1 MEIRSA
7 KHLGAVA
14 RARRLD
20 LDLSQARVAEQ
31 AGVSRQ
37 WVVAFEAGKPTAEVG
52 NVLRVIRAL
61 DLALDVSPARSD
73 LTSVDID
80 RLIDG

>member
-7 KHLGAVA
+7 KHLGALA

>member
-7 KHLGAVA
+7 KHLGALA

-61 DLALDVSPARSD
+61 DLALDVSPARPD